1 MIPCSI
7 EKWISLVEK
16 FTTAQRFRF
25 YETGL
30 EEMLIIPSVQMRDF
44 LLHFMMLG
52 YNPNSKKFMIQE
64 DSGSKGL
71 ISLRPDDV
79 FSIFGFKNEGEDVFG
94 ILATEGKELIK
105 KIPIQYVQKN
115 GHIMIDDLIQK
126 IVRNK
131 SADDE
136 FLRMAVLVLLGTI
149 IAPMSAVSIP
159 KEYYALVHD
168 VKRISTLNFNVF
180 TLRTCLTEIGKLKQ
194 DGRVRQWP
202 CGNLALLQVC
212 Y

>member
-1 MIPCSI
+1 
-7 EKWISLVEK
+7 
-16 FTTAQRFRF
+16 
-25 YETGL
+25 
-30 EEMLIIPSVQMRDF
+30 
-44 LLHFMMLG
+44 
-52 YNPNSKKFMIQE
+52 
-64 DSGSKGL
+64 
-71 ISLRPDDV
+71 
-79 FSIFGFKNEGEDVFG
+79 
-94 ILATEGKELIK
+94 
-105 KIPIQYVQKN
+105 
-115 GHIMIDDLIQK
+115 MIDDLIQK

-136 FLRMAVLVLLGTI
+136 FLRMVVLVLLGTI

-168 VKRISTLNFNVF
+168 VKRIITLNFNVF

-202 CGNLALLQVC
+202 CGNLALLHVC

>member
-1 MIPCSI
+1 
-7 EKWISLVEK
+7 
-16 FTTAQRFRF
+16 
-25 YETGL
+25 
-30 EEMLIIPSVQMRDF
+30 
-44 LLHFMMLG
+44 
-52 YNPNSKKFMIQE
+52 
-64 DSGSKGL
+64 
-71 ISLRPDDV
+71 
-79 FSIFGFKNEGEDVFG
+79 
-94 ILATEGKELIK
+94 
-105 KIPIQYVQKN
+105 
-115 GHIMIDDLIQK
+115 MIDDLIQK

-149 IAPMSAVSIP
+149 IAPMSTVSIT

-194 DGRVRQWP
+194 DDRVRQWP
-202 CGNLALLQVC
+202 CGNLDLLQVC

>member
-1 MIPCSI
+1 MNIVAVKALFHLDRTMC
-7 EKWISLVEK
+7 
-16 FTTAQRFRF
+16 
-25 YETGL
+25 
-30 EEMLIIPSVQMRDF
+30 
-44 LLHFMMLG
+44 
-52 YNPNSKKFMIQE
+52 
-64 DSGSKGL
+64 
-71 ISLRPDDV
+71 

-94 ILATEGKELIK
+94 ILAMEGKELIK
-105 KIPIQYVQKN
+105 KIPIQYVHKKN

-136 FLRMAVLVLLGTI
+136 FLWMAVLVLLGTI

-180 TLRTCLTEIGKLKQ
+180 TLRTCLTKIGKLKQ

-202 CGNLALLQVC
+202 CGNLALLQVW